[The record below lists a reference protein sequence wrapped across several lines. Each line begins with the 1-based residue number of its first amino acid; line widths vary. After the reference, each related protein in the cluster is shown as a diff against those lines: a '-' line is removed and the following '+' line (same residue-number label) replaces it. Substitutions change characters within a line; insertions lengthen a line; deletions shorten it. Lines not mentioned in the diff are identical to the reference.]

1 MASHPHVDG
10 VMYVCGP
17 QPGREQQQLEGHEV
31 HRDEQQRPAVWQRLQ
46 VRNIRLENTCN
57 AAAGLVPHSGQLE
70 GHYRAVADL
79 HDAVQ
84 GVECE
89 AGKGAE
95 RILLVVLM
103 VYVVERPAG
112 RQPGV
117 SRYHPDARTQR
128 CA

>member
-17 QPGREQQQLEGHEV
+17 QPSREQQQLEGHEV
-31 HRDEQQRPAVWQRLQ
+31 HWDEQQRPAVWQRLQ
-46 VRNIRLENTCN
+46 ERNIRSEDMSN
-57 AAAGLVPHSGQLE
+57 AAAGLVPHSGQLD
-70 GHYRAVADL
+70 GHYRAAADL

-95 RILLVVLM
+95 RVLLVVLV
-103 VYVVERPAG
+103 VYVVQGPAG
-112 RQPGV
+112 RQPRSSG
-117 SRYHPDARTQR
+117 YHPDAGT
-128 CA
+128 